1 LPEGL
6 GISPGPFFC
15 VPGTEGNQMLYRST
29 GDYSSLMNLLLR
41 DNSMHTKQRVTS
53 RLCGLSYERVTRP
66 HLRARYLR
74 DARGE
79 HFGKEGPMTLKQSF
93 AGAVG
98 SVALMSA
105 AQAADMQPVLKAPPV
120 EQQATGYVEI
130 YSGWAGTRVR
140 ETQCGAE
147 FCEQGD
153 PFRLNG
159 WVLGGAGRGN
169 YWITRDVSVQVDA
182 QADSTS
188 YDNPFGGGRFSNHSY
203 LIGGHWS
210 WRNPQQ
216 YLFGL
221 FAAAGDA
228 GGSEFSVTGPQR
240 HALIGGEAQ
249 WYWSQFTLYAQ
260 VGYDSTL
267 SNNSHS
273 VHAWFIRGT
282 GRYFVNPNFLIEG
295 TVMYAN
301 GDIDYSFGVP
311 SLGFQTWTWQAKA
324 EWRFPTAPFS
334 VFAKYQG
341 SETKVDLVSFSSAF
355 DRVTDHRVLF
365 GLKLHM
371 GDRTLQQTDRTG
383 ATLDIV
389 SPLANPTSPLM
400 FGGEAFRPDPDPGI

>member
-1 LPEGL
+1 
-6 GISPGPFFC
+6 
-15 VPGTEGNQMLYRST
+15 MR
-29 GDYSSLMNLLLR
+29 
-41 DNSMHTKQRVTS
+41 
-53 RLCGLSYERVTRP
+53 
-66 HLRARYLR
+66 
-74 DARGE
+74 
-79 HFGKEGPMTLKQSF
+79 LKQLCAS
-93 AGAVG
+93 ALGAVG
-98 SVALMSA
+98 LISA
-105 AQAADMQPVLKAPPV
+105 AHAADMQPVLKAPPV
-120 EQQATGYVEI
+120 DQQATGYVEI

-140 ETQCGAE
+140 ETVCGGVS
-147 FCEQGD
+147 CEQGD

-159 WVLGGAGRGN
+159 WALGGAGRGN
-169 YWITRDVSVQVDA
+169 YWIARNVSVQVDA
-182 QADSTS
+182 QVEGTS
-188 YDNPFGGGRFSNHSY
+188 YDNPFGGSRFSNHSY

-221 FAAAGDA
+221 FTAAGDA
-228 GGSEFSVTGPQR
+228 GGSEFTVIGPQR

-260 VGYDSTL
+260 GGYDSTF
-267 SNNSHS
+267 SNDSHS

-301 GDIDYSFGVP
+301 GDIDYSSGV
-311 SLGFQTWTWQAKA
+311 SLGFQTWTWLAKA

-341 SETKVDLVSFSSAF
+341 SETRVDVVSYSSAF
-355 DRVTDHRVLF
+355 DRVTDHRVLL

-383 ATLDIV
+383 ATLDII

-400 FGGEAFRPDPDPGI
+400 FGGEAAKADDPGN